1 MYLMITETEIIARAQ
16 ARRALRVAPA
26 LARDLRLRAGLSQ
39 NEVGAA
45 LGVSHAAVSR
55 WKSGKRLPRGDLAE
69 RFLLLL
75 MQAAG
80 GMVQG
85 PPVVSTAIGGVE

>member
-1 MYLMITETEIIARAQ
+1 MMITEAEIIARVQ

-39 NEVGAA
+39 SEVGAA

-55 WKSGKRLPRGDLAE
+55 WESGKRLPRGDLAE
-69 RFLLLL
+69 RFLRLL
-75 MQAAG
+75 MHAAG
-80 GMVQG
+80 EIIL
-85 PPVVSTAIGGVE
+85 PNRAIGGPE

>member
-1 MYLMITETEIIARAQ
+1 MCLMSTAAQIITRAH
-16 ARRALRVAPA
+16 ARRTLQVAPA

-55 WKSGKRLPRGDLAE
+55 WESGKRLPRGDLAE

-80 GMVQG
+80 DW
-85 PPVVSTAIGGVE
+85 

>member
-1 MYLMITETEIIARAQ
+1 MRTEVQIIARAH
-16 ARRALRVAPA
+16 ARRTLRVAPA
-26 LARDLRLRAGLSQ
+26 LARDLRLQAGLSQ

-55 WKSGKRLPRGDLAE
+55 WESGKRLPRGDLAE
-69 RFLLLL
+69 RLLRLL

-80 GMVQG
+80 EV
-85 PPVVSTAIGGVE
+85 